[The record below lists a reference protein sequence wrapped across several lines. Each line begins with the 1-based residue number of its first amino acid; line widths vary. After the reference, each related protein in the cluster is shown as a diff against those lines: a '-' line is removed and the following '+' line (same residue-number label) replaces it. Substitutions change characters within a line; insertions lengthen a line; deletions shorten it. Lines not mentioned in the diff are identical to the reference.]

1 MILIKKQIVAKDYFY
16 LFLLNQKAN
25 RIKIF
30 QNEIKLIDQLLKAK
44 KRKKKQIKIIMKR
57 KWKRK
62 EKNFLKNN

>member
-44 KRKKKQIKIIMKR
+44 KRKKK
-57 KWKRK
+57 
-62 EKNFLKNN
+62 